1 MVLSHIT
8 RGFMGL
14 SGTIVRVM
22 VLAGVSA
29 GGFGANQWAFFSKN
43 MNTCMHVCVYICV
56 YTYKKGHII

>member
-1 MVLSHIT
+1 
-8 RGFMGL
+8 MGL

-29 GGFGANQWAFFSKN
+29 GGLARINGRFFSKN